1 MELLQAIKGRRSVR
15 EYSAEP
21 VDDTLLRSLI
31 EAAIQAPSAINEQPW
46 CFVVVKKPELLA
58 EISEKAKAYMLK
70 ASLSA
75 PVHPVRDML
84 RDPKF
89 DILYQAPVLVV
100 IGTEQPTDWA
110 IEDCALAAQN
120 LMLAAYDAG
129 LGTCW
134 IGFAQN
140 WLGTPEGK
148 AVLGLSPSCFPVAPI
163 IIGHPRRSPAPV
175 PHKAP
180 NIKWIEA

>member
-15 EYSAEP
+15 EYSPEP
-21 VDDTLLRSLI
+21 VDDALLRSLI
-31 EAAIQAPSAINEQPW
+31 EAAIQAPSAINQQPW

-58 EISEKAKAYMLK
+58 EISDKAKAHMLK
-70 ASLSA
+70 ASLGA
-75 PVHPVRDML
+75 PQPYRDML
-84 RDPKF
+84 SDPKF
-89 DILYQAPVLVV
+89 DIFYRAPALVV

-110 IEDCALAAQN
+110 VEDCALAAQN

-180 NIKWIEA
+180 SIKWIEA